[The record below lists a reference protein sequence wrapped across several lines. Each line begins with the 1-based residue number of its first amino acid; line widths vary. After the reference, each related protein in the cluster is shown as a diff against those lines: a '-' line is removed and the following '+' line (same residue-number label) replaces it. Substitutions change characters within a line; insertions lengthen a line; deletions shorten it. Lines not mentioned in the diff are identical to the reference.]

1 MRISTL
7 ATLSWLMA
15 SVLAGHASAAGQG
28 ASAQGTLLEGTR
40 WVLVD
45 FQSMD
50 DAIGR
55 TVNPRPLAYTL
66 SLEPGGKA
74 TLRLD
79 CNRANGPWQLRP
91 GQDPTL
97 GGFTLGPLASTRAL
111 CPDDVLGP
119 MLARDAQYV
128 RGYRLQDGRLHLSLM
143 ADGGIYTWA
152 PLQQPSFDC
161 ARADSSAT
169 ELICTD
175 PDLAA
180 LDRELA
186 RLYERARAAPAMSEA
201 ERKTLVATQRGW
213 IKGRD
218 DCWKADD
225 LRQCVLATTL
235 MRIHELRG
243 LGEHVRGGSDPV
255 STGPFALD
263 CDDAQIQASVS
274 FMTPGAAHAYLQ
286 WNTEGIAL
294 SATPV
299 ASGMRYEGR
308 FLDTPVVLWTKRDEA
323 RIEHGTDPARTC
335 RLKEN

>member
-7 ATLSWLMA
+7 TTLSWLMG
-15 SVLAGHASAAGQG
+15 SVLAGHASAAVQG
-28 ASAQGTLLEGTR
+28 ESAHGTTLEGTR
-40 WVLVD
+40 WVLVE

-50 DAIGR
+50 DAVGR

-66 SLEPGGKA
+66 SLEPDGKA
-74 TLRLD
+74 ALRLD
-79 CNRANGPWQLRP
+79 CNRANGPWQVRP
-91 GQDPTL
+91 GQDATL
-97 GGFTLGPLASTRAL
+97 GGFMLGPLASTRAL

-119 MLARDAQYV
+119 MLARDAQYL
-128 RGYRLQDGRLHLSLM
+128 RGYRLQDGQLHLSLM

-152 PLQQPSFDC
+152 PLQQSGFDC

-186 RLYERARAAPAMSEA
+186 RLYDRARAAPAMSEA
-201 ERKTLVATQRGW
+201 ERTTLVATQRGW

-225 LRQCVLATTL
+225 LRQCVLANTL

-243 LGEHVRGGSDPV
+243 LGDDVRAEGNPV

-263 CDDAQIQASVS
+263 CKDAQIKASVS
-274 FMTPGAAHAYLQ
+274 FVTPGAAYAYLQ

-299 ASGMRYEGR
+299 ASGMRYQGR
-308 FLDTPVVLWTKRDEA
+308 FLDTPVVLWTQRDEA
-323 RIEHGTDPARTC
+323 RFEHGTDPARIC
-335 RLKEN
+335 RFKEN